1 MRYSGVMTATDEPT
15 RAPLLGEPLAV
26 ELMNTIWADRGVVHD
41 ALETDGEVLAWLR
54 AVGPRLAGEASGVAT
69 WLDADRPAGLGRTA
83 TELRRLRDALRR
95 LTAEA
100 TRDPRPAAASAIPDR
115 EAALDVLNQV
125 AAAAPSWPA
134 LEWSPDG
141 EPRRTRHLAHP
152 AGTGIASF
160 LAAELITM
168 LTGDNQPRL
177 RACLAPGCVLYFAKD
192 HNRREWC
199 SPGCGNRARAARHYQ
214 RVKNARA

>member
-1 MRYSGVMTATDEPT
+1 MTTTTEPT

-41 ALETDGEVLAWLR
+41 ALGTDGEVLAWLR

-69 WLDADRPAGLGRTA
+69 WLDADRPAGLDSTA
-83 TELRRLRDALRR
+83 AELRRLRDALRR

-100 TRDPRPAAASAIPDR
+100 TQDPRPAAASAISDR
-115 EAALDVLNQV
+115 DAALKVLNQV
-125 AAAAPSWPA
+125 AAASPSWPA
-134 LEWSPDG
+134 LEWLPDG
-141 EPRRTRHLAHP
+141 EPGRTRHLAHP

-160 LAAELITM
+160 LAAEFIT
-168 LTGDNQPRL
+168 LLASGNQPQL

-199 SPGCGNRARAARHYQ
+199 SAGCGNRARAARHYQ
-214 RVKNARA
+214 RRKAAGV